1 MLELNKNDFKS
12 KEEVESQIKKYKD
25 WFSGA
30 LSGIKKPSVS
40 SEILNIVES
49 GLGWSFVNKTSQ
61 EIKSVKL
68 EEEELIRT
76 QSYQENLDLWKN
88 EFLRPIRDSKLQKTD
103 LPFMLSDYPISESE
117 KNELLTYRQYLRDV
131 ISTVKEYSEDFQW
144 RQEPYFIQ

>member
-76 QSYQENLDLWKN
+76 QSNQENLDLWKN
-88 EFLRPIRDSKLQKTD
+88 EFLRPIRVLNYKKLTRHLCSLIILFQSQKK
-103 LPFMLSDYPISESE
+103 IS
-117 KNELLTYRQYLRDV
+117 
-131 ISTVKEYSEDFQW
+131 F
-144 RQEPYFIQ
+144 